1 MKYFALRYKYPNDK
15 KVVAT
20 NNFTFANDRFFS
32 DATFAI
38 VKKGFLFKNGRHEP
52 KLIQYKERL
61 ETNNM
66 AFKSSFFNIET
77 GKVVTVDNAPLRI
90 LGFLLQICSML
101 S

>member
-1 MKYFALRYKYPNDK
+1 MAGM
-15 KVVAT
+15 
-20 NNFTFANDRFFS
+20 S
-32 DATFAI
+32 
-38 VKKGFLFKNGRHEP
+38 HE
-52 KLIQYKERL
+52 LIQYIERL

-66 AFKSSFFNIET
+66 AFKSSYFNIET